1 MRKHE
6 QLTQIYNQ
14 SHQNTQPGTQILGY
28 LQRWRL
34 KSETQTVGWVF
45 IGSSPPR
52 RKNFISNG
60 DPVPSIVHGAAS
72 PRPLS
77 RRTSLTSPR
86 GAGAGATSAASTGGE
101 KEKER
106 RSRGGTELSSSW
118 SRRRSVFDVGTTGG
132 TGGEGAEESSWGRG
146 VELKLESPPPLL
158 CLRWEL
164 YSGVG

>member
-14 SHQNTQPGTQILGY
+14 SHQNTQPGTRILGY

-52 RKNFISNG
+52 CKNFISNG
-60 DPVPSIVHGAAS
+60 DPMPGIVHGAAS
-72 PRPLS
+72 PRPLLW
-77 RRTSLTSPR
+77 RTSLTSPC
-86 GAGAGATSAASTGGE
+86 GAGAASAAGTGGE
-101 KEKER
+101 GAEE
-106 RSRGGTELSSSW
+106 SSSTW
-118 SRRRSVFDVGTTGG
+118 SRRCSVFDAGATGG
-132 TGGEGAEESSWGRG
+132 TGGEGAEEPSWGG
-146 VELKLESPPPLL
+146 VELKLESPPLLL

-164 YSGVG
+164 YGGAG